1 MLRQALDQLF
11 IGRVSCRASSGTSL
25 FAISAPLTA
34 MLAAV
39 ACWLAAE
46 AVASVA
52 SSASCYDFIEYIR
65 VIPVVES
72 KRKLIQIQRQ
82 ILR

>member
-1 MLRQALDQLF
+1 
-11 IGRVSCRASSGTSL
+11 
-25 FAISAPLTA
+25 

-52 SSASCYDFIEYIR
+52 SSASCYDFIEDVGI
-65 VIPVVES
+65 VPVVES
-72 KRKLIQIQRQ
+72 KRKLIQVQRQ
-82 ILR
+82 IFR